1 MNEVGQWIILLIAI
15 GLIIA
20 ALTVKALRK
29 TVGLLL
35 VILGGLACL
44 TVIGLIIGIPMIIVG
59 GLFLF
64 V

>member
-1 MNEVGQWIILLIAI
+1 MNIQQILALSVVII
-15 GLIIA
+15 LIIA
-20 ALTVKALRK
+20 ALSLKPLRK
-29 TVGLLL
+29 TIGLLL

-64 V
+64 I

>member
-1 MNEVGQWIILLIAI
+1 MNEVGQWVILLIAI
-15 GLIIA
+15 ALIVA

-44 TVIGLIIGIPMIIVG
+44 TVIGLAIGIPMIIIG

-64 V
+64 I

>member
-1 MNEVGQWIILLIAI
+1 MDEVGQWIILLIAI

-44 TVIGLIIGIPMIIVG
+44 TVIGLIIGIPMIIIG